1 MIFETS
7 QPLNF
12 CYSCV
17 VNKPRVW
24 LDQTLLWC
32 QQEIQSEWRWQLVR
46 PSDDKELG
54 VYKFYFSD
62 QRDLLAFVL
71 KKEANHV

>member
-1 MIFETS
+1 MIFEPDQS
-7 QPLNF
+7 NDFL
-12 CYSCV
+12 YSCI

-24 LDQTLLWC
+24 LDQTLSWC
-32 QQEIQSEWRWQLVR
+32 QQEIQFEWRWQLVR
-46 PSDDKELG
+46 PSNDKELG

-71 KKEANHV
+71 MKETDCA